1 MNSNNAH
8 TPATAGEPAGAVSEA
23 AIAQLVAQVYE
34 TAPPAVR
41 SRLLEHLLRPLGVL
55 SLVAIADGIFAKIRF
70 RSGWPD
76 LHIRFED
83 AKNVQA
89 SDVVALVKRVQLVS
103 VESLDGLAR
112 MLVTSPMMVSSAA
125 AALLVTVLMQRA
137 RNRGPGD

>member
-1 MNSNNAH
+1 MNTHNAQT
-8 TPATAGEPAGAVSEA
+8 TPTAGEPTGAVSET

-89 SDVVALVKRVQLVS
+89 SDVVALVERVQLVS

-112 MLVTSPMMVSSAA
+112 MLVASPMMVSSAA

>member
-1 MNSNNAH
+1 MNTHNAQT
-8 TPATAGEPAGAVSEA
+8 TPTAGEPTGAVSET

-76 LHIRFED
+76 LHVRFED

-89 SDVVALVKRVQLVS
+89 SDVVALVERVQLVS
-103 VESLDGLAR
+103 VESLDG
-112 MLVTSPMMVSSAA
+112 
-125 AALLVTVLMQRA
+125 
-137 RNRGPGD
+137 